1 MKIAFISSKKRTF
14 FYSEYIQIFVFL
26 SSLLFPLV
34 SHCSRRR
41 LKINL
46 KIHDIIN
53 WLNKKLKTHVIWY
66 LEKERRS
73 DIETWWIDRVLNKEH
88 LIENVCRKCAQKIDP
103 DPFLILVNS
112 LKQPLHARKSFQNK
126 IFRKRIIKNL
136 KQFNLFFFT
145 CSPFLWISL

>member
-53 WLNKKLKTHVIWY
+53 RLNKKLKTHVIWY

-88 LIENVCRKCAQKIDP
+88 LIENVCRKCAQKIDS